1 MQKYLKFN
9 CYIYG
14 SYIIRGGAMKEH
26 RRWGKKFVD
35 NRDWIGYNKRL
46 VTRGE
51 FLLDCEWVES
61 WNSELKAMNEGKVG
75 ARYEYPNSFMCFLAV
90 LHQWVDFRGLEG
102 ISKKLVEFGQLPQ
115 ASDYSNVCRRV
126 NKQEVKFELP
136 KESCCVSTDGSGMK
150 FENAGE
156 YRARMYGKRRK
167 YIKVVISA
175 DPLKKKLI
183 DCEVGLE
190 GELSTE
196 SDIAMEHMK
205 ALLLQGIDIPKFWGD
220 GSFDTY
226 DLFAF
231 LQHNNIEPAIKTRK
245 NAVLKGDDS
254 LRDREILKM
263 KKGYKKWARK
273 RQYGLRW
280 NGTEGIFS
288 AVKRKFGEQTR
299 SHKIEN
305 AFNEVKRKFWVY
317 DRMKTYA
324 ETHA

>member
-1 MQKYLKFN
+1 
-9 CYIYG
+9 
-14 SYIIRGGAMKEH
+14 MKEKK
-26 RRWGKKFVD
+26 RWGKKFVD
-35 NRDWIGYNKRL
+35 RRDWRTYNEQL
-46 VTRGE
+46 VIRGE
-51 FLLDCEWVES
+51 FLIDCAWVKS
-61 WNSELKAMNEGKVG
+61 WNAEIRDMNEGKVG
-75 ARYEYPNSFMCFLAV
+75 AKYEFPESLIRLQAV
-90 LHQWVDFRGLEG
+90 WHQWVDYRGVEG
-102 ISKKLVEFGQLPQ
+102 ITRKLVEAAQLP
-115 ASDYSNVCRRV
+115 AFNDYSTINRRV
-126 NKQEVKFELP
+126 NRTDTSFALP
-136 KESCCVSTDGSGMK
+136 KTDCCVSTDGSGMK

-175 DPLKKKLI
+175 DPFKKKLI

-220 GSFDTY
+220 GSFDTL

-231 LQHNNIEPAIKTRK
+231 LQYNGIEPAMKIRK
-245 NAVLKGDDS
+245 NAVPKGDDS

-299 SHKIEN
+299 SHKI
-305 AFNEVKRKFWVY
+305 
-317 DRMKTYA
+317 DRL
-324 ETHA
+324 